1 MGDDGPGVPG
11 IEHVDAPDEL
21 EEGGG
26 MLRHAVIRPRREL
39 ELFHLTPVRVTHLV
53 GRREREREQVLERV
67 ATVAT
72 RRTLYETLLLYFAAA
87 TVAPGESF
95 FSKTSRLRTRQRA

>member
-1 MGDDGPGVPG
+1 
-11 IEHVDAPDEL
+11 
-21 EEGGG
+21 
-26 MLRHAVIRPRREL
+26 
-39 ELFHLTPVRVTHLV
+39 
-53 GRREREREQVLERV
+53 
-67 ATVAT
+67 VAT